1 MSINLK
7 KGFNVNLVG
16 KAKAN
21 VVEDVKSETFAI
33 KPPDFVNF
41 EKPKVLAKVGDS
53 VKAGTTLY
61 FDKSLPEVKYT
72 SPVSGEVVEI
82 KRGAKRKLLEIVVK
96 ADENNAYEDFSSRS
110 VSDVAKM
117 SAEDAKQLILD
128 GGVWPNIIQR
138 PYAVVAKPTDSP
150 KAIFISGFDSSPL
163 APDYD
168 VIFKGEEQYFQVG
181 LEVLKKFTSGNVN
194 LTVDGESTL
203 LNAFS
208 KASSVQG
215 VVINKIAGP
224 HPAGNVGVQIHHID
238 PINKGDIIWTISP
251 FGVIQ
256 IGHLFLDGKYDASRI
271 VAVAG
276 SSVSNPQYYKTYTG
290 ANISK
295 LIEGN
300 LIEDN
305 VRCISGSVLSGERI
319 EKNGYLGFYDNI
331 LSVIPEG
338 NNHKFFGSFDFNSR
352 LSLQRAIGLF
362 SFLSPNKEYVVDTN
376 LNGEPRAFVQTG
388 MLDKVLPMD
397 IYPTYLIKA
406 ILAKDFDEMEALG
419 IYEVAEE
426 DLALCEF
433 VDVSKNDIQKIIREG
448 IDLMLNS

>member
-7 KGFNVNLVG
+7 KGFNINLVG
-16 KAKAN
+16 KAQAN
-21 VVEDVKSETFAI
+21 VVEGVQPETFAI
-33 KPPDFVNF
+33 KPPNFVNF
-41 EKPKVLAKVGDS
+41 EKPKVLVKVGDS

-61 FDKSLPEVKYT
+61 FDKSLPEVKYA

-82 KRGAKRKLLEIVVK
+82 KRGAKRRLLEIVVK
-96 ADENNAYEDFSSRS
+96 ADGNNTYEDFSQKS
-110 VSDVAKM
+110 VSEVAKM
-117 SAEDAKQLILD
+117 SAEDAKQAILD
-128 GGVWPNIIQR
+128 SGIWPSIIQR

-150 KAIFISGFDSSPL
+150 KAIFISGFDTNPL

-168 VIFKGEEQYFQVG
+168 VIFKGEEQHFQVG
-181 LEVLKKFTSGNVN
+181 LEVLKKFTSGNVH
-194 LTVDGESTL
+194 LTVDGKGEL

-238 PINKGDIIWTISP
+238 PINKGDIVWTINP

-256 IGHLFLDGKYDASRI
+256 IGRLFLEGKYDASRI

-276 SSVSNPQYYKTYTG
+276 SSVSTPQYYKTYTG

-295 LIEGN
+295 LLDGN
-300 LIEDN
+300 LNEKN
-305 VRCISGSVLSGERI
+305 VRCISGSVLSGEKI
-319 EKNGYLGFYDNI
+319 DTDGHLGYYDNS

-338 NNHKFFGSFDFNSR
+338 DNHKFFGSFDFNSR

-376 LNGEPRAFVQTG
+376 INGEHRAFVQSG

-397 IYPTYLIKA
+397 IYPTYLLKA

-433 VDVSKNDIQKIIREG
+433 VDVSKNNIQEIVREG